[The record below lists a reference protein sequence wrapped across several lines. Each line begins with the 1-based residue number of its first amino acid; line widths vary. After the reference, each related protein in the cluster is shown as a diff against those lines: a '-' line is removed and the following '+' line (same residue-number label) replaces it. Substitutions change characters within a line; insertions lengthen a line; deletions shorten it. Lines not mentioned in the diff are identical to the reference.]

1 MNITKFKP
9 GRNVFQDSLTPF
21 SAFFDSFINDA
32 VSKEEHTNFFRPAV
46 DVKEIETAFELA
58 FSLPGIEKEEVKV
71 ELKDNRLTVSGE
83 RKKETEEKNTRFH
96 RVEHYYGNFSRSFM
110 LPENIKS
117 DAIEANFKNGVLTVA
132 IPKAEAVQPKTIE
145 IK

>member
-1 MNITKFKP
+1 M
-9 GRNVFQDSLTPF
+9 
-21 SAFFDSFINDA
+21 
-32 VSKEEHTNFFRPAV
+32 
-46 DVKEIETAFELA
+46 A